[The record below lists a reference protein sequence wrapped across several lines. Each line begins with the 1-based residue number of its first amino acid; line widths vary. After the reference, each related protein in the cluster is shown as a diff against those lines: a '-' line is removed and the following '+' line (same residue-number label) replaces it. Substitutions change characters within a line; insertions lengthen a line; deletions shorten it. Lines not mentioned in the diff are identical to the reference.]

1 MPRGGRRE
9 GAGRPVGS
17 VSKTAAELKALAQQH
32 GPAIIAKLA
41 SMAGLGGAAGAESEQ
56 AQLGALRE
64 LLDRGYG
71 RPPQAVTGEDGAPLR
86 YVILAP
92 EPVATTQDWLRLHAP
107 RDVIDGDAE
116 DADADPGCAQS
127 VWPPNN
133 PCTGLG
139 RTMRGRADDR
149 HGRSRF
155 HSMTVAARRR
165 AI

>member
-17 VSKTAAELKALAQQH
+17 VSKTSAELKALAQQH

-41 SMAGLGGAAGAESEQ
+41 LMAGLGGAAGAESEQ

-64 LLDRGYG
+64 LLERGYG

-86 YVILAP
+86 YVIFAP

-107 RDVIDGDAE
+107 RDFIDGDAE
-116 DADADPGCAQS
+116 DADADPGCAP
-127 VWPPNN
+127 VR
-133 PCTGLG
+133 L
-139 RTMRGRADDR
+139 
-149 HGRSRF
+149 
-155 HSMTVAARRR
+155 AAE
-165 AI
+165 